1 MFYEEIENG
10 SLTTLKYITTTIEKK
25 ANWNVS
31 NYTLSSAI
39 LTFTKKSGSTL
50 LLEYYLIFIRN
61 DRSLIDAFL
70 LALCLELL
78 PPFFI
83 DLVDFKKTFWT
94 DFFFT
99 INPSSEYVKLRNIF
113 KIPKTDTNST
123 YTELNFK
130 LKHAEK
136 TILHNIIKSRN
147 LKLLKH
153 FPINIDIVN
162 HEISKYL

>member
-1 MFYEEIENG
+1 MFYQEIENG
-10 SLTTLKYITTTIEKK
+10 SLPTLKYITATIEKK

-31 NYTLSSAI
+31 NYTLSTAI
-39 LTFTKKSGSTL
+39 LTFTKNSGSTV
-50 LLEYYLIFIRN
+50 LLENYLIFIKN
-61 DRSLIDAFL
+61 DRYLIDAFL

-83 DLVDFKKTFWT
+83 DIVNFKKTFWT

-113 KIPKTDTNST
+113 KIPKTNST
-123 YTELNFK
+123 YTELNCK

-136 TILHNIIKSRN
+136 NILHNIIKSRN